1 MTLTGKTLVFLFF
14 ILAEMPAAL
23 AQTAAQIAN
32 KMLKISAEPQG
43 ARIVFKLQTPAG
55 ANVLIAGAAN
65 EAGSNQTNALRP
77 ELLARLSGKD
87 EALFFTAVEPLP
99 KKRGLR
105 FSGSGKNL
113 SFTREVSLV
122 AEYPAAYVVDTWRL
136 GEAAKIEALLSSFN
150 FAPRGKNYAEIRPLD
165 FVWTPNLRPQPND
178 IIADHVFRSP
188 ALMLQKDS
196 LFVALIPDLSYL
208 ARHRAMPLALDFQLP
223 QLNHADSTGRS
234 TQADSVMQRLAALGA
249 GHAAPLL
256 SFGFWPWK
264 TRDHVYYQPDS
275 ARAPVLQNAEISYA
289 YYLWLDHRAAPFFKS
304 APAKKTGAN
313 AYAFRRVVDF
323 IWEKFS
329 PPYRRDNIGALP
341 GTLDQMAQRAWKQY
355 AEQTWLETTIN
366 GRPVGGMKS
375 NRLAWSNRLP
385 ENANNDVWFNSWFQ
399 TLRTAYGMYLYGKR
413 NRDREA
419 PLMERAE
426 KVLNLALSAP
436 NESGLFPSIY
446 YFSPRPAE
454 NRESKSEAPISAAVV
469 GLPEKKTAPPEKHNW
484 IGDEDWAGFG
494 NDYNHTFDASWTG
507 YWLLQ
512 WADQL
517 PQRRQ
522 EIFAFCRNYAD
533 FLVKWQQPSGVIPSW
548 FHRNDNQPRAEF
560 FNENAETAGSALF
573 LAELY
578 GRVKEPRY
586 LDAAVKA
593 MDYVTREI
601 LPANKW
607 FDYETFLSCSR
618 KPFDFFD
625 ATTGQFP
632 QNTLSM
638 NQAAKAYLTIHK
650 LTGNGVYLQHGA
662 HVLDYLLLYQQV
674 WSPPFLSRN
683 LLGGFGVQN
692 TDGEWSDA
700 RQAYFAETL
709 MDYFEA
715 TGKRAY
721 FERAAEALRS
731 TFALFHRD
739 SPIAYE
745 NWAHGGGDGPG
756 AITGIH
762 WGTGSAATSFELLR
776 DRMGDVYINFGETP
790 NSSNKNPAEKSQPWT
805 CGVNALWVENL
816 KISADTIRFNLVS
829 PRAWGRRA
837 WIKFGNV
844 PPGRYRVQ
852 INDEPTVPF
861 PDNLLTK
868 GIYMPVR
875 RTAAAAHTPPKHF
888 YSNAPNPLQLT
899 LNVTGAKPNFAAQL
913 YVRNAAAPAADK
925 SSKAAFQAVPF
936 RAGANGW
943 TAILP
948 ESYKKDGA
956 SFLYYIT
963 WNRDGKTQRL
973 PAATEAAE
981 FYRGEVQPFMLADC
995 GDDDEAYLGAE
1006 KDSWPSDFDGGGRD
1020 RVADGEQWFSYVFP
1034 IQPTTQSVKFT
1045 FSANGECRVAA
1056 GDSLLLDEGDT
1067 GRGEVTEHVFTLDD
1081 PKLWAK
1087 GKLVLRFSD
1096 ADPKDGW
1103 GPNVGWIK
1111 VEEIDGEPP
1120 KER

>member
-1 MTLTGKTLVFLFF
+1 MVTLMRMTLARIGIF
-14 ILAEMPAAL
+14 ILLGFPAVIAAPAAL

-32 KMLKISAEPQG
+32 KRMKIVAEPQG

-55 ANVLIAGAAN
+55 ANALIAGASN
-65 EAGSNQTNALRP
+65 EANGNWKNSLRP
-77 ELLARLSGKD
+77 ELFARLSGKD
-87 EALFFTAVEPLP
+87 EALFFTAVETLP
-99 KKRGLR
+99 RKRGLR
-105 FSGSGKNL
+105 FSGSSKNI
-113 SFTREVSLV
+113 SFSREVSLV
-122 AEYPAAYVVDTWRL
+122 AEYPAAYVVDAWRL
-136 GEAAKIEALLSSFN
+136 NTAAKVEALLSSFN
-150 FAPRGKNYAEIRPLD
+150 FVPRSKNYSEILPLD
-165 FVWTPNLRPQPND
+165 FIWTPNLRPQPND
-178 IIADHVFRSP
+178 LIADHVFRSP

-196 LFVALIPDLSYL
+196 LFVALIPDLQYL
-208 ARHRAMPLALDFQLP
+208 VRHRAMPAALDFQLP
-223 QLNHADSTGRS
+223 QPNRVDSTHAS
-234 TQADSVMQRLAALGA
+234 TPDDSSQALLQRIAALEA
-249 GHAAPLL
+249 GYAAPLL

-264 TRDHVYYQPDS
+264 VRDHVYYQPDS
-275 ARAPVLQNAEISYA
+275 ARAPLLQDTEVSYA

-304 APAKKTGAN
+304 ASAENKGTST
-313 AYAFRRVVDF
+313 YAFRHAVDF
-323 IWEKFS
+323 LWEKFS
-329 PPYRRDNIGALP
+329 PIYRRDNAGALP

-355 AEQTWLETTIN
+355 AEQTWFETTLN

-375 NRLAWSNRLP
+375 NRLAWSNQLP
-385 ENANNDVWFNSWFQ
+385 TDANNDVWFNSWFQ

-419 PLMERAE
+419 LLMARAE

-436 NESGLFPSIY
+436 NEDGIFPSIY
-446 YFSPRPAE
+446 YFAARPTE
-454 NRESKSEAPISAAVV
+454 KPETPINAAVM
-469 GLPEKKTAPPEKHNW
+469 GLPEKKAAAPEPHHW
-484 IGDEDWAGFG
+484 VGDEGWAGFG

-512 WADQL
+512 WADLL

-522 EIFAFCRNYAD
+522 EIFAFCRKYAD
-533 FLVKWQQPSGVIPSW
+533 FLMKWQQPSGVIPSW
-548 FHRNDNQPRAEF
+548 FHRGDNQPRSEF

-573 LAELY
+573 LAELFS
-578 GRVKEPRY
+578 RVKEQRY
-586 LDAAVKA
+586 LDAAAKA
-593 MDYVTREI
+593 MGYVTREI

-607 FDYETFLSCSR
+607 FDFETFLSCSR

-638 NQAAKAYLTIHK
+638 NQAAKAYLTLHR
-650 LTGNGVYLQHGA
+650 LTGSAEYLHLGT

-709 MDYFEA
+709 MDYYEA
-715 TGKRAY
+715 TGQRAY
-721 FERAAEALRS
+721 FERAAETLRA

-739 SPIAYE
+739 SPICYE
-745 NWAHGGGDGPG
+745 NWAHGGDDGPG

-776 DRMGDVYINFGETP
+776 DRMGDVYINFG
-790 NSSNKNPAEKSQPWT
+790 AAGKSKPWT

-829 PRAWGRRA
+829 SLNWGRRV

-852 INDEPTVPF
+852 INNEPMVPF
-861 PDNLLTK
+861 PDHLLTK

-875 RTAAAAHTPPKHF
+875 RVAAATHTPPRNF
-888 YSNAPNPLQLT
+888 YSRTPNPLQIS
-899 LNVTGAKPNFAAQL
+899 LNVTGARPNFSAQL
-913 YVRNAAAPAADK
+913 FIRNAASPAAGK
-925 SSKAAFQAVPF
+925 SSRAAFQAIPF
-936 RAGANGW
+936 RAGINGW
-943 TAILP
+943 IANLP

-973 PAATEAAE
+973 PDATEPVE
-981 FYRGEVQPFMLADC
+981 FYHGEMQPSLFADC
-995 GDDDEAYLGAE
+995 GDDDEAYFGEE
-1006 KDSWPSDFDGGGRD
+1006 KESWVSGFEGGGKD

-1034 IQPTTQSVKFT
+1034 IQPTVTRVKVT

-1056 GDSLLLDEGDT
+1056 GDSLLLDEGDA
-1067 GRGEVTEHVFTLDD
+1067 GRGEVTEHAFTLEDS
-1081 PKLWAK
+1081 KLWDT

-1103 GPNVGWIK
+1103 GPHVGWIK
-1111 VEEIDGEPP
+1111 VEERHGES
-1120 KER
+1120 R